1 MISSVVSMT
10 AIGPD
15 LPGFSATARWFG
27 PVPRWTPL
35 GEHGVEM
42 IAPARSDRFHDP
54 AVDTRQADSPL
65 WAVEAEAPSNLVA
78 RVTVDFTDTFDAG
91 VLMAYRSRDA
101 WAKLC
106 FERDPAGRVM
116 VVSVV
121 TRGRSDDANSFLVDG
136 STVWLRVSLL
146 PRATAFHASTDGRHW
161 EFVRY
166 FRLGTRGRTRLG
178 LSAQAPVGD
187 GCAVR
192 FEHVRLS
199 PGAVDD
205 LRGGA

>member
-1 MISSVVSMT
+1 MT
-10 AIGPD
+10 TLGPA
-15 LPGFSATARWFG
+15 LPGFSGTARWLG
-27 PVPRWTPL
+27 PVPEWTQL
-35 GEHGVEM
+35 GAQGVEM

-54 AVDTRQADSPL
+54 AGDTRQADSPV
-65 WAVEAEAPSNLVA
+65 WAAAVEAPSNLVA
-78 RVTVDFTDTFDAG
+78 RVAVDFADTFDAG
-91 VLMAYRSRDA
+91 VLMAYQSRDA

-106 FERDPAGRVM
+106 FERDPAGRPM

-121 TRGRSDDANSFLVDG
+121 TRGRSDDANAFLVDG

-146 PRATAFHASTDGRHW
+146 PRAYAFHASTNGQHW

-166 FRLGTRGRTRLG
+166 FRLGTRGRPRLG
-178 LSAQAPVGD
+178 LSAQAPVGA

>member
-1 MISSVVSMT
+1 MK
-10 AIGPD
+10 AIGPE
-15 LPGFSATARWFG
+15 LPGFAGKARWLG

-35 GEHGVEM
+35 STQGVEM

-54 AVDTRQADSPL
+54 AGDTRQANSPV
-65 WAVEAEAPSNLVA
+65 WAAEAEAPSTLVA
-78 RVTVDFTDTFDAG
+78 RVTVDFVDTFDAG
-91 VLMAYRSRDA
+91 VLMAYQSRDA

-106 FERDPAGRVM
+106 FERDPSGRPM

-121 TRGRSDDANSFLVDG
+121 TRGRSDDANAFLVDG
-136 STVWLRVSLL
+136 SSVWLRVSLL
-146 PRATAFHASTDGRHW
+146 PRAYAFHASTNGQRW

-166 FRLGTRGRTRLG
+166 FRLGARGQPRLG
-178 LSAQAPVGD
+178 LSAQAPVGE

-192 FEHVRLS
+192 FEEVRLS